1 MKRIFFLLFLVGCI
15 LPACAEQMTFVT
27 TLSSPL
33 GTFAQLETADYSATT
48 SVPLLN
54 FCNTRSSA
62 GTVALKGADTYLQT
76 LSLKNGTTLGGNT
89 PEYRISGTLAVNA
102 GGEVEGGRLLANAA
116 TVSGASS
123 AKSKVEDTLYAASL
137 KVKGAKAA
145 SLTIP
150 GQVQTS
156 GQGGD
161 DELEWSN
168 IYTKDY
174 KSDGSTTGSNSYT
187 SYLLKTKGT
196 PEPECNLTW
205 ADCITDTEWRDFDE
219 ENCQCIDRY
228 LLQYK
233 EMTFAA
239 TGYECLGRNN
249 FSVAKGTE
257 MPGRYPDL
265 SQARELYNMNQSPFG
280 SNLWYGLQG
289 KMPRQLIYQ
298 CVFKKNVRIKISP
311 CTLNDQACIENLCK
325 NVQPNTVFIQN
336 GLNATSSFINNAT
349 QVYALRPRAI
359 YSGDSNTYYCWN
371 NLTGPALN
379 GGGARGNRPCLGF
392 SYLQFWVCD
401 KNGNMDFSMFA
412 DDSQSSWEP
421 NASFAELP

>member
-1 MKRIFFLLFLVGCI
+1 MKRVLTVLVLLSG
-15 LPACAEQMTFVT
+15 ACVLHAEEMKFVT

-89 PEYRISGTLAVNA
+89 PEYRISGTLSVNNNS
-102 GGEVEGGRLLANAA
+102 EVTGGRLLANAA
-116 TVSGASS
+116 TVSGSSS

-137 KVKGAKAA
+137 KVKGAKAVN
-145 SLTIP
+145 LTIP

-239 TGYECLGRNN
+239 TGYECLGKNSFFITN
-249 FSVAKGTE
+249 IG
-257 MPGRYPDL
+257 GRRLYPEPNY
-265 SQARELYNMNQSPFG
+265 SQAQDVYNLDSSPFTY
-280 SNLWYGLQG
+280 NAWYGLER
-289 KMPRQLIYQ
+289 KKPRDLIYQ
-298 CVFKKNVRIKISP
+298 CVFRKNTRIKKLS
-311 CTLNDQACIENLCK
+311 CDLGDLSCIENLCK
-325 NVQPNTVFIQN
+325 NSPAGTVF
-336 GLNATSSFINNAT
+336 
-349 QVYALRPRAI
+349 LR
-359 YSGDSNTYYCWN
+359 DDQFFMN
-371 NLTGPALN
+371 NLTQVKAGRPMGLYGENSDRYHCDNELRGPAMSSN
-379 GGGARGNRPCLGF
+379 GNRGNRPCLAF
-392 SYLQFWVCD
+392 NFLQFWVCD